1 MPSLINIALLVSL
14 NMLARFANGESTN
27 ISNIFEECYVPC
39 GRGNAC
45 QNFENGIAET
55 SPVKLPEWN
64 CTSNVPYNQ
73 FQALKSL
80 YDATG
85 GNYWRWPTKVNYSHW
100 NFNNVNSSNYPNPCK
115 GWYGV
120 VCVSNE
126 TLFDDAACNIYG
138 LYLAGYNLT
147 GTLPPDIANLT
158 ELLALNLP
166 YNHIE
171 GSIPTELGQMTN
183 LSLLNLF
190 NNSLMNTI
198 PSEIGQLQLLKL
210 LNLGNNH
217 LESSI
222 PTVLG
227 YLTDLIELYLY
238 SNKFIGALPS
248 EVGLLK
254 SLEGLFKLTTHLK
267 FMLIHDVLIC
277 FCCWRFEFRIQ

>member
-1 MPSLINIALLVSL
+1 MKILFLIKFSFLISLKISALNLGYVETNVSNL
-14 NMLARFANGESTN
+14 
-27 ISNIFEECYVPC
+27 FEECYVEC
-39 GRGNAC
+39 SGAC
-45 QNFENGIAET
+45 QAYEYIISET
-55 SPVKLPEWN
+55 SQIKFSEWN

-85 GNYWRWPTKVNYSHW
+85 GNYWRWPKLNNSHW
-100 NFNNVNSSNYPNPCK
+100 NFNNANSSNYPNPCK